1 MKELDTPLLILIFN
15 RPDKIKLL
23 IERLRLFKP
32 KYLYI
37 SGDGPRQEKV
47 SENKLCLEA
56 QEVTTTI
63 DWPCEIH
70 TNFSKENLG
79 CKRSVSKG
87 INWFFQNVE
96 AGIILEDDCLPD
108 ESFFSFC
115 TTLLEIYKN
124 DERVMHINGTS
135 FAPSIGSPKETYY
148 FSRIPHSWGWATW
161 RRAWKKFDPD
171 MERLDEL
178 EDILIKEKTFLN
190 KKYSRFWIKHLRH
203 IKKYKVDSWANSWV
217 YTILYHQGVCITPFT
232 NLIENIGFD
241 TNATN
246 TLSRP
251 KFATNS
257 KIMQNKIFP
266 VDTIEV
272 NKNLDAIVTDLVFRH
287 NFIERISFRIR
298 KWYHVALS
306 TIQIK

>member
-1 MKELDTPLLILIFN
+1 
-15 RPDKIKLL
+15 
-23 IERLRLFKP
+23 
-32 KYLYI
+32 
-37 SGDGPRQEKV
+37 
-47 SENKLCLEA
+47 
-56 QEVTTTI
+56 
-63 DWPCEIH
+63 
-70 TNFSKENLG
+70 
-79 CKRSVSKG
+79 
-87 INWFFQNVE
+87 
-96 AGIILEDDCLPD
+96 
-108 ESFFSFC
+108 
-115 TTLLEIYKN
+115 
-124 DERVMHINGTS
+124 
-135 FAPSIGSPKETYY
+135 
-148 FSRIPHSWGWATW
+148 
-161 RRAWKKFDPD
+161 
-171 MERLDEL
+171 
-178 EDILIKEKTFLN
+178 
-190 KKYSRFWIKHLRH
+190 
-203 IKKYKVDSWANSWV
+203 VDSWANSWV